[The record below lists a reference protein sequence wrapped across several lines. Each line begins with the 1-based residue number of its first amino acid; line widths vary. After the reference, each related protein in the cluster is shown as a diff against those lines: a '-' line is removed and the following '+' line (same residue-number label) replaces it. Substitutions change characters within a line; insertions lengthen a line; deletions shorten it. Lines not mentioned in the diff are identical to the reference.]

1 MRLMKTI
8 IAGSRRINNRRL
20 VFDLLDQSK
29 LEITGVI
36 SGMALGVDSLGKEW
50 AEKKGIPVLPFPVTS
65 WEWNTYGKS
74 AGMRRNKRMAEIS
87 DALILIWDGHSSGS
101 KNMKELMTGRLIEEH
116 IVGIPEPFITQKKN
130 NLRQFISKCCKKPL
144 EVTVFGD
151 EGLVDEEMAFC
162 EKCDKGYRLKRDVEK
177 FLWIGE

>member
-1 MRLMKTI
+1 MKVI
-8 IAGSRRINNRRL
+8 VGGSRRIHNRHL

-36 SGMALGVDSLGKEW
+36 SGLAIGVDSLGKEW
-50 AEKKGIPVLPFPVTS
+50 ADKKGIPVLPFPVTN

-74 AGMRRNKRMAEIS
+74 AGMRRNKRIAEIGE
-87 DALILIWDGHSSGS
+87 ALILIWDGCSSGS
-101 KNMKELMTGRLIEEH
+101 RNMKKLMIDKPVDEH
-116 IVGIPEPFITQKKN
+116 VIDIPEPFITQKGN

-144 EVTVFGD
+144 EATVYGD
-151 EGLVDEEMAFC
+151 EGLVDEEQAFC
-162 EKCDKGYRLKRDVEK
+162 EKCDRAYHLKRDVEK